1 MSILAA
7 TSSLATTKRSR
18 RGRIKLKSFQRGLM
32 VAFFFYSDEE
42 TPGKEA
48 AWNFL
53 ETWPECQRRSS
64 TERYRFACAFP
75 TSLPTWPLIDKN
87 SNGIVLR
94 YSSNFPPI
102 FSWNQN
108 HIENIPNAFW
118 RVFFPAK
125 PKYFQDSI
133 VRNSFSL
140 ANFCVVFETQ
150 SVLLRMNSFGDAAM
164 FLPLLFG
171 ILASKFCKVKAQW
184 ISLSLFSELLLQAVK
199 TEKRNALEGITPNGC
214 CWHTTTCCC
223 ILHSISTQIMQSTR
237 EFWS

>member
-102 FSWNQN
+102 FSWNQRHVE
-108 HIENIPNAFW
+108 HITAAFW
-118 RVFFPAK
+118 RVFFSRNQNISKIQMFVARFRLLISAWFLK
-125 PKYFQDSI
+125 PKVYFWGWTLLVMLLCFSPFFSVFLHQ
-133 VRNSFSL
+133 SF
-140 ANFCVVFETQ
+140 
-150 SVLLRMNSFGDAAM
+150 
-164 FLPLLFG
+164 
-171 ILASKFCKVKAQW
+171 VK
-184 ISLSLFSELLLQAVK
+184 
-199 TEKRNALEGITPNGC
+199 
-214 CWHTTTCCC
+214 
-223 ILHSISTQIMQSTR
+223 
-237 EFWS
+237 